1 MFATSMKFSF
11 FFEQTFRGKI
21 VFFFGFLTEACIRL
35 IHDVWWWIWDHVTR
49 WHLLCVSSTGCR
61 SNRGFSLSC
70 VFSSTMP
77 SVADHQATSPNW
89 WSLWRTSRVD
99 PHSVRPRDMICLF
112 HDQNWCRPK
121 GHSLL
126 QHQRPGIDFRWILDS
141 LRTPDC
147 LKNSW
152 RPFYSV
158 RLILPLHSQLDPFL
172 PLFIACNAFVCLTL
186 YMSQWRI
193 QVI

>member
-1 MFATSMKFSF
+1 MSYLGWITAMPCSPTYRRQLWHHSNGSSMP
-11 FFEQTFRGKI
+11 
-21 VFFFGFLTEACIRL
+21 RL
-35 IHDVWWWIWDHVTR
+35 IWWWIWDHVTR

-61 SNRGFSLSC
+61 SNRGFSSSC

-112 HDQNWCRPK
+112 HDQTWCRPK

-126 QHQRPGIDFRWILDS
+126 QHERPGIDFRWILDS

-172 PLFIACNAFVCLTL
+172 PLLIACYAFVCLTL
-186 YMSQWRI
+186 YMSCMTWMTL
-193 QVI
+193 